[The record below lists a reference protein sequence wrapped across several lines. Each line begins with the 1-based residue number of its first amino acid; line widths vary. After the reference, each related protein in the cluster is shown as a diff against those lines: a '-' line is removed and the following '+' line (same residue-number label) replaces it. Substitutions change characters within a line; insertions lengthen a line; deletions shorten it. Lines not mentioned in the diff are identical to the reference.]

1 MPSPRAPEET
11 EYRILKASVIMYWID
26 GSCTYHCTWTLKDQ
40 LQQRACMCSR
50 RWRWEYGLGV
60 HRSHRMMCCFEVCAY
75 TTSQT
80 LQARWVISA
89 YQSCGLLGENVVVL
103 GWKEVQYKWHIKAA
117 VRGNEKTITS
127 DLLCEGSLERGTK
140 IDRRGGVWRCWQ
152 VEAAKQTEQPPLSP
166 SLLRYH
172 RLSWQMY
179 LTKLKYDENQ
189 GSLRQW

>member
-1 MPSPRAPEET
+1 MKKWVREELIEAVKFFMPSPRAPEET

-60 HRSHRMMCCFEVCAY
+60 HRSHRMVCCFEVCAY

-127 DLLCEGSLERGTK
+127 DLLCEGSLERRNQ
-140 IDRRGGVWRCWQ
+140 DRPKGRGLKVLAGGGSKADR
-152 VEAAKQTEQPPLSP
+152 AATSFAFTTALS
-166 SLLRYH
+166 
-172 RLSWQMY
+172 
-179 LTKLKYDENQ
+179 
-189 GSLRQW
+189 